1 MWMAPFSGEG
11 NEGTGIILRDNK
23 GEVIIVASRQHV
35 QCLDALAQLMAIE
48 EGVRLSLHWS

>member
-1 MWMAPFSGEG
+1 MWMAPFSREG
-11 NEGTGIILRDNK
+11 NEGTGIILWDNK

-48 EGVRLSLHWS
+48 GVRLSLHWS